1 MSDVANNLW
10 AQAHYLEGK
19 SLRNVMLARAAAKAA
34 DRELFL
40 RVARQFAAQ
49 AAYLRTLAAK

>member
-1 MSDVANNLW
+1 MSEVANNLW
-10 AQAHYLEGK
+10 AQAQYLEGK
-19 SLRNVMLARAAAKAA
+19 SLRNVMLARSATSAA

-40 RVARQFAAQ
+40 RVARRFAEA